1 MAYNVAAN
9 MQFAKPVSA
18 FIDARDNVTRNA
30 LAERQVANVEQNTA
44 FQQQRLSATDQIEA
58 HRRQQEQDAE
68 EGKQLFTAMSY
79 LNNVANNPEQFSAT
93 AQQMFASPKLAPI
106 FQKHQVL
113 PEDVTPQNVQKL
125 LAASGAQ
132 VGEGPVVNKTPQ
144 INIQK
149 GPKGSDIVTY
159 GDTMRVLEQP
169 QANQGDNASW
179 SIITRP
185 VGGGLVQD
193 FDFNPK
199 TRQRVPNG
207 QPYKPVTTMTGNVTE
222 GERKAAALATRLDA
236 SLQKLQ
242 AVTAGNEASQK
253 PGVLERGFE
262 NIGMETAANIARSPA
277 RQRVNAAQLD
287 ALDAA
292 LTLATGAAYTKEQ
305 LESLRTSYF
314 PQMGDDET
322 TVKDKRDR
330 FALIVETA
338 RIAAGR
344 AEPSVDKALATRP
357 DAQQPAPAGSDIA
370 AAAAAELA
378 RRRGQRGP

>member
-18 FIDARDNVTRNA
+18 AFEARDNVLRNDIN
-30 LAERQVANVEQNTA
+30 ERQTANVEQNTA
-44 FQQQRLSATDQIEA
+44 FNQNRLSALDKIEA
-58 HRRQQEQDAE
+58 DKRAREAEQEDA
-68 EGKQLFTAMSY
+68 KKLFTAMQY
-79 LNNVANNPEQFSAT
+79 LSQVQDPVQFNST
-93 AQQMFASPKLAPI
+93 AQRMLQHPDIGRILQSNG
-106 FQKHQVL
+106 VT
-113 PEDVTPQNVQKL
+113 PEDMTQESVREL
-125 LAASGAQ
+125 LAAAGAQ
-132 VGEGPVVNKTPQ
+132 TGQGPEVNKAPQ

-149 GPKGSDIVTY
+149 GPMGSEIVTY
-159 GDTMRVLEQP
+159 GDTMRVLEKP

-222 GERKAAALATRLDA
+222 GERKAAALATRLDS
-236 SLQKLQ
+236 SLQKLS
-242 AVTAGNEASQK
+242 AVTAGSPDSQK
-253 PGVLERGFE
+253 PGIMERGFE
-262 NIGMETAANIARSPA
+262 NADMETAANMVRSQA

-314 PQMGDDET
+314 PQLGDDEE
-322 TVKDKRDR
+322 TVKDKRER

-344 AEPSVDKALATRP
+344 AEPSVDKALAT
-357 DAQQPAPAGSDIA
+357 QPAAQPPQAQGNDLA

-378 RRRGQRGP
+378 RRRGKRGP